1 MNLRKYLKVYKKFLH
16 TSLAS
21 ELEYKTNILVDL
33 ITAILSLV
41 GSIFLLSIF
50 FQNNGYI
57 GGWKFEQA
65 LIIQAIYTILNG
77 ITNTWFNPNL
87 TEIVKHIREGT
98 LDFVLLKPIDS
109 QFFISLKKINP
120 SGFLEIMLGFFLLLY
135 CIRIN
140 QINLNLSFLT
150 LSLIILVDLITAI
163 LSLVGSIFLLSIF
176 FQNNGYIGG
185 WKFEQALIIQA
196 IYTILNGI
204 TNTWFNP
211 NLTEIV
217 KHIREGTLDFV
228 LLKPIDSQFFIS
240 LKKINPSGFLE
251 IMLGF
256 FLLLFCIRINQ
267 INLNLSFLTLS
278 LITIS
283 CSICILYSLWFFIST
298 TTIWFVKTWNAIE
311 VLRSFLYIGRF
322 PLNSFSFS
330 LRIFFSVFIPI
341 AFITTIPSEV
351 FLGLSELWKI
361 LLEVIVA
368 TVFLITSR
376 KFWLYALKFYS
387 SASS

>member
-1 MNLRKYLKVYKKFLH
+1 MILKKYLKVYTKFLH

-21 ELEYKTNILVDL
+21 ELEYKTNILIDL
-33 ITAILSLV
+33 ITAILSLI

-50 FQNNGYI
+50 FQSGSNI
-57 GGWKFEQA
+57 GGWQFEQA
-65 LIIQAIYTILNG
+65 LIIQGIYTILNG

-87 TEIVKHIREGT
+87 TEIVKHVREGT

-109 QFFISLKKINP
+109 QFFISFKKITP
-120 SGFLEIMLGFFLLLY
+120 SGFLEIILGIFLLIY
-135 CIRIN
+135 CIKIN
-140 QINLNLSFLT
+140 QI
-150 LSLIILVDLITAI
+150 D
-163 LSLVGSIFLLSIF
+163 
-176 FQNNGYIGG
+176 
-185 WKFEQALIIQA
+185 
-196 IYTILNGI
+196 
-204 TNTWFNP
+204 
-211 NLTEIV
+211 
-217 KHIREGTLDFV
+217 
-228 LLKPIDSQFFIS
+228 
-240 LKKINPSGFLE
+240 IN
-251 IMLGF
+251 
-256 FLLLFCIRINQ
+256 LLFM
-267 INLNLSFLTLS
+267 TLC

-298 TTIWFVKTWNAIE
+298 TTIWFVKTWNATE

-351 FLGLSELWKI
+351 FLGFSQFWKI

-368 TVFLITSR
+368 MTFLFSSR
-376 KFWLYALKFYS
+376 KFWLFALKYYS

>member
-1 MNLRKYLKVYKKFLH
+1 MRIKKYIKIYSLFIY

-21 ELEYKTNILVDL
+21 ELEYKTNVIIDF
-33 ITAILSLV
+33 ITAILSLI
-41 GSIFLLSIF
+41 GSIFLLTIF
-50 FQNNGYI
+50 FQSTDNI

-65 LIIQAIYTILNG
+65 LIIQGIYTILNG

-109 QFFISLKKINP
+109 QFFISFKKIAP
-120 SGFLEIMLGFFLLLY
+120 SGFLEIILGFCLLLY

-150 LSLIILVDLITAI
+150 LC
-163 LSLVGSIFLLSIF
+163 F
-176 FQNNGYIGG
+176 
-185 WKFEQALIIQA
+185 
-196 IYTILNGI
+196 
-204 TNTWFNP
+204 
-211 NLTEIV
+211 
-217 KHIREGTLDFV
+217 
-228 LLKPIDSQFFIS
+228 
-240 LKKINPSGFLE
+240 
-251 IMLGF
+251 
-256 FLLLFCIRINQ
+256 
-267 INLNLSFLTLS
+267 
-278 LITIS
+278 ITIV

-298 TTIWFVKTWNAIE
+298 TTIWFVKTWNATE

-351 FLGLSELWKI
+351 FLGLSQLWKI

-368 TVFLITSR
+368 IVFLMTSR
-376 KFWLYALKFYS
+376 KFWFFALKFYS

>member
-1 MNLRKYLKVYKKFLH
+1 MNARKYLKVYEKFLH

-21 ELEYKTNILVDL
+21 ELEYKTNILIDL
-33 ITAILSLV
+33 ITAICSLI

-50 FQNNGYI
+50 FQNNAII
-57 GGWKFEQA
+57 GGWEFEQA
-65 LIIQAIYTILNG
+65 LIIQAIYTVLNG
-77 ITNTWFNPNL
+77 ITNTYFIPNL

-120 SGFLEIMLGFFLLLY
+120 SGFLEIMLGL
-135 CIRIN
+135 
-140 QINLNLSFLT
+140 
-150 LSLIILVDLITAI
+150 
-163 LSLVGSIFLLSIF
+163 
-176 FQNNGYIGG
+176 
-185 WKFEQALIIQA
+185 
-196 IYTILNGI
+196 
-204 TNTWFNP
+204 
-211 NLTEIV
+211 
-217 KHIREGTLDFV
+217 
-228 LLKPIDSQFFIS
+228 
-240 LKKINPSGFLE
+240 
-251 IMLGF
+251 
-256 FLLLFCIRINQ
+256 FLLLFCIKINQ

-278 LITIS
+278 LITMS

-298 TTIWFVKTWNAIE
+298 TTIWFVKTWNATE

-351 FLGLSELWKI
+351 FIGLSQLWKI

-368 TVFLITSR
+368 MIFFFTSR
-376 KFWLYALKFYS
+376 KFWFFALKSYT

>member
-50 FQNNGYI
+50 FQNSGNI

-65 LIIQAIYTILNG
+65 LIIQGIYTILNG

-120 SGFLEIMLGFFLLLY
+120 SGFLEIMLGFFLL
-135 CIRIN
+135 
-140 QINLNLSFLT
+140 F
-150 LSLIILVDLITAI
+150 
-163 LSLVGSIFLLSIF
+163 
-176 FQNNGYIGG
+176 
-185 WKFEQALIIQA
+185 
-196 IYTILNGI
+196 
-204 TNTWFNP
+204 
-211 NLTEIV
+211 
-217 KHIREGTLDFV
+217 
-228 LLKPIDSQFFIS
+228 
-240 LKKINPSGFLE
+240 
-251 IMLGF
+251 
-256 FLLLFCIRINQ
+256 FCIRINQ

-351 FLGLSELWKI
+351 FLGLSQLWKI
-361 LLEVIVA
+361 LLEVIVS

-376 KFWLYALKFYS
+376 KFWLFALKSYS

>member
-16 TSLAS
+16 TSFAS
-21 ELEYKTNILVDL
+21 ELEYKTNILIDL
-33 ITAILSLV
+33 ITAIFSLI

-50 FQNNGYI
+50 FQNNGSI
-57 GGWKFEQA
+57 GGWKFEEA
-65 LIIQAIYTILNG
+65 LIIQGIYTILNG

-120 SGFLEIMLGFFLLLY
+120 SGFLEIMLGFFLLFY

-140 QINLNLSFLT
+140 QINLNLSFL
-150 LSLIILVDLITAI
+150 
-163 LSLVGSIFLLSIF
+163 
-176 FQNNGYIGG
+176 N
-185 WKFEQALIIQA
+185 
-196 IYTILNGI
+196 
-204 TNTWFNP
+204 
-211 NLTEIV
+211 
-217 KHIREGTLDFV
+217 
-228 LLKPIDSQFFIS
+228 
-240 LKKINPSGFLE
+240 
-251 IMLGF
+251 
-256 FLLLFCIRINQ
+256 
-267 INLNLSFLTLS
+267 LS

-330 LRIFFSVFIPI
+330 LRVFFSIFIPI

-351 FLGLSELWKI
+351 FLGLSVLWKI

-376 KFWLYALKFYS
+376 KFWLFALKFYS

>member
-1 MNLRKYLKVYKKFLH
+1 MNLRKYLKVYTKFLH

-33 ITAILSLV
+33 VTAILSLI

-50 FQNNGYI
+50 FQNNGFI
-57 GGWKFEQA
+57 GGWTFEQA
-65 LIIQAIYTILNG
+65 LIIQGIYTILNG

-120 SGFLEIMLGFFLLLY
+120 SGLLEIMLGFFLL
-135 CIRIN
+135 
-140 QINLNLSFLT
+140 F
-150 LSLIILVDLITAI
+150 
-163 LSLVGSIFLLSIF
+163 
-176 FQNNGYIGG
+176 
-185 WKFEQALIIQA
+185 
-196 IYTILNGI
+196 
-204 TNTWFNP
+204 
-211 NLTEIV
+211 
-217 KHIREGTLDFV
+217 
-228 LLKPIDSQFFIS
+228 
-240 LKKINPSGFLE
+240 
-251 IMLGF
+251 
-256 FLLLFCIRINQ
+256 FCIRINQ
-267 INLNLSFLTLS
+267 INLNLSFLTMS

-330 LRIFFSVFIPI
+330 LRIFFSIVIPI
-341 AFITTIPSEV
+341 TFITTIPSEV
-351 FLGLSELWKI
+351 FLGLSQLWKI

-368 TVFLITSR
+368 TVFLMTSR
-376 KFWLYALKFYS
+376 KFWLFALKFYS

>member
-1 MNLRKYLKVYKKFLH
+1 MNLRKYLKLYTKFLH
-16 TSLAS
+16 TSLAA
-21 ELEYKTNILVDL
+21 ELEYKTNILIDL
-33 ITAILSLV
+33 ITAILSLI

-50 FQNNGYI
+50 FQNDGII
-57 GGWKFEQA
+57 GGWDFDQA
-65 LIIQAIYTILNG
+65 LIIQGIYTILNG

-120 SGFLEIMLGFFLLLY
+120 SGFLEIILGFCLLFL
-135 CIRIN
+135 CIKMN
-140 QINLNLSFLT
+140 QINLNFSFLSLFIIT
-150 LSLIILVDLITAI
+150 LI
-163 LSLVGSIFLLSIF
+163 
-176 FQNNGYIGG
+176 
-185 WKFEQALIIQA
+185 
-196 IYTILNGI
+196 
-204 TNTWFNP
+204 
-211 NLTEIV
+211 
-217 KHIREGTLDFV
+217 
-228 LLKPIDSQFFIS
+228 
-240 LKKINPSGFLE
+240 
-251 IMLGF
+251 
-256 FLLLFCIRINQ
+256 
-267 INLNLSFLTLS
+267 
-278 LITIS
+278 

-330 LRIFFSVFIPI
+330 LRVFFSIFIPI

-351 FLGLSELWKI
+351 FLGLSQLWKI

-368 TVFLITSR
+368 SVFLITSR
-376 KFWLYALKFYS
+376 KFWLFALKFYS

>member
-21 ELEYKTNILVDL
+21 EFEYKTNILIDL
-33 ITAILSLV
+33 ITAILSLI

-50 FQNNGYI
+50 FQNDGSI
-57 GGWKFEQA
+57 GGWEFKEA
-65 LIIQAIYTILNG
+65 LIIQGIYTILNG

-120 SGFLEIMLGFFLLLY
+120 SGFLEIMLGL
-135 CIRIN
+135 C
-140 QINLNLSFLT
+140 
-150 LSLIILVDLITAI
+150 
-163 LSLVGSIFLLSIF
+163 
-176 FQNNGYIGG
+176 
-185 WKFEQALIIQA
+185 
-196 IYTILNGI
+196 
-204 TNTWFNP
+204 
-211 NLTEIV
+211 
-217 KHIREGTLDFV
+217 
-228 LLKPIDSQFFIS
+228 
-240 LKKINPSGFLE
+240 
-251 IMLGF
+251 
-256 FLLLFCIRINQ
+256 LLLFCIRINQ

-278 LITIS
+278 LITIAS
-283 CSICILYSLWFFIST
+283 SICILYSLWFFIST
-298 TTIWFVKTWNAIE
+298 TTIWFVKTWNATE

-351 FLGLSELWKI
+351 FLGLSPLWKI
-361 LLEVIVA
+361 FLEIIVA
-368 TVFLITSR
+368 LVFIMTSR
-376 KFWLYALKFYS
+376 KFWLFALKFYS

>member
-1 MNLRKYLKVYKKFLH
+1 MNLSKYFKVYKKFLH

-21 ELEYKTNILVDL
+21 ELEYKTNIIIDL
-33 ITAILSLV
+33 ITAILSLI

-50 FQNNGYI
+50 FQSNSNI
-57 GGWKFEQA
+57 GGWGFEQA
-65 LIIQAIYTILNG
+65 LIIQGIYTILNG

-98 LDFVLLKPIDS
+98 LDFVLLKPIDT

-120 SGFLEIMLGFFLLLY
+120 SGFLEIILGLCLLIY

-140 QINLNLSFLT
+140 QINF
-150 LSLIILVDLITAI
+150 
-163 LSLVGSIFLLSIF
+163 
-176 FQNNGYIGG
+176 
-185 WKFEQALIIQA
+185 
-196 IYTILNGI
+196 
-204 TNTWFNP
+204 
-211 NLTEIV
+211 NLTFI
-217 KHIREGTLDFV
+217 TL
-228 LLKPIDSQFFIS
+228 
-240 LKKINPSGFLE
+240 
-251 IMLGF
+251 
-256 FLLLFCIRINQ
+256 C
-267 INLNLSFLTLS
+267 

-298 TTIWFVKTWNAIE
+298 TTIWFVKTWNATE

-351 FLGLSELWKI
+351 FLGLSQAWKV
-361 LLEVIVA
+361 LLEIIIA
-368 TVFLITSR
+368 SFFLFTSR
-376 KFWLYALKFYS
+376 KFWFFALRFYS